1 MNPFVFIQQ
10 HYIVE
15 YAIVFA
21 LSALFI
27 VMIAALGWIFYA
39 AIIQDLFKSRS
50 KGASCTPSSLQ
61 EVPNETILE
70 AIAGEVEKRIRTL
83 EFDSAIILMEKQ
95 RLKKLEIE
103 ELKLKHSLET
113 QESLAHTL

>member
-1 MNPFVFIQQ
+1 M
-10 HYIVE
+10 
-15 YAIVFA
+15 
-21 LSALFI
+21 
-27 VMIAALGWIFYA
+27 
-39 AIIQDLFKSRS
+39 
-50 KGASCTPSSLQ
+50 
-61 EVPNETILE
+61 
-70 AIAGEVEKRIRTL
+70 EKRIRTL